1 MSRHRGEGVLSPK
14 SAWRRSLMLSAV
26 ATNLP
31 CGQKS
36 VPTPSKSIRAGY
48 LSLRADKNR
57 FVRPFFPPCDENS
70 ICAGTL
76 AFRASQLPVRAGKNP
91 SVRPF
96 FDLCRQKPRFLTVL
110 ANGDGQKGTVA
121 LLRRMCEGREGPT
134 LAHRRDIIWHFG
146 RTARTSAATSPRRRF
161 NYENTKR
168 VKILLATS

>member
-1 MSRHRGEGVLSPK
+1 
-14 SAWRRSLMLSAV
+14 MLSAV

-48 LSLRADKNR
+48 LSLRADKNH

-96 FDLCRQKPRFLTVL
+96 FDLCRQNHRFLTVL
-110 ANGDGQKGTVA
+110 ANGDGQKETVA
-121 LLRRMCEGREGPT
+121 LLRPMREDCEWATR
-134 LAHRRDIIWHFG
+134 AHRRDIIWHFG
-146 RTARTSAATSPRRRF
+146 RTARSFAATSRRRRF
-161 NYENTKR
+161 DCQQNFSSMFQQVFAEGTFSLRLPPY
-168 VKILLATS
+168 

>member
-1 MSRHRGEGVLSPK
+1 
-14 SAWRRSLMLSAV
+14 MLSAA

-36 VPTPSKSIRAGY
+36 VPTPSKPIRAGC

-96 FDLCRQKPRFLTVL
+96 FDLCRQNPRFLTVL
-110 ANGDGQKGTVA
+110 ANGDGQKGTGA
-121 LLRRMCEGREGPT
+121 LLRRMRKGREGRREHVGVT
-134 LAHRRDIIWHFG
+134 LFGTLEGRRAVPPRHRDEGDSISFHFVAG
-146 RTARTSAATSPRRRF
+146 LFFSSF
-161 NYENTKR
+161 
-168 VKILLATS
+168 

>member
-1 MSRHRGEGVLSPK
+1 MSRHRGEGVLSSK

-26 ATNLP
+26 STNLP

-96 FDLCRQKPRFLTVL
+96 FDLCRQNPRFLTVL

-121 LLRRMCEGREGPT
+121 LLRRMREGREEPT
-134 LAHRRDIIWHFG
+134 RAHRRDIIWHFG
-146 RTARTSAATSPRRRF
+146 RTARSSAATLRRRRC
-161 NYENTKR
+161 E
-168 VKILLATS
+168 L